1 MDCVTYSYLLS
12 IPQGMKE
19 GARKWALD
27 ISYTRNGQT
36 VTHSTPLQVRK
47 IMSHLRLFYCFQF
60 NLISF
65 SGYDDAQRRNAQVQE
80 GAEAE
85 GPEHISW
92 PDPRSG
98 QQRDSETEGP
108 VYDPGRSE
116 DEENDQR

>member
-1 MDCVTYSYLLS
+1 MDCYTYSDLLS

-19 GARKWALD
+19 GARKWALE
-27 ISYTRNGQT
+27 ISYGRNGQT

-47 IMSHLRLFYCFQF
+47 IMSHLRLIIV
-60 NLISF
+60 LSSTLSL

-92 PDPRSG
+92 PDPRIG
-98 QQRDSETEGP
+98 QQRDTETEGP